1 MTTLAMMLCAAL
13 DLRWA
18 GADTSIMTVN
28 MPSSNNWQ
36 IGMTLDG
43 MFRSGLPSPFTAASM
58 QSFESAWED
67 LDEWDASG
75 TFVMKTDIVSSLTDS
90 VETMDIQG
98 ALEISWLMFSGDAH
112 LSFAKDNIQCE
123 SDVSVIISASAAGRK
138 KQLGLSD
145 TNVLEL
151 EEDQMALL
159 DLESFLKMYGSYV
172 IVGFEYGGEILFKST
187 HSAKSSEDKMAIEGG
202 LAVSFAKAGFKLA
215 GSVDV
220 AYEKSDISKSIK
232 DSKDWS
238 IRPNAWGE
246 DANSLIAALSAISLG
261 DMGDDPSLYETLAQS
276 AQNVLSGEDAVTDPE
291 PIKAILVPL
300 SSVKAVHSQ
309 FGANSEHADTVP
321 FVSFMND
328 IYMSVEGLSK
338 QLELIEEQWRRSD
351 KDGMPHQLLFDW
363 DHRLHTLRVE
373 MQTINNMNE
382 IIERSAEYMSIYA
395 GKSWNADVFQASS
408 FIDITV
414 RGLEYQFEE
423 AVMAPYRVMVNDI
436 NSNVG
441 DLYCS
446 YTKGYA
452 WQDVLKSDVLRD
464 DEIGMDLRLSED
476 AQGKLIVEG
485 TVRPGYEGC
494 GLNPEDGS
502 FFAVFIDDGAFVTPW
517 ERIRYTMEFEGASSC
532 WSILGNTEKGAFQS
546 GGVYTLGVDESEVN
560 IINNNLRY
568 GSWSGES
575 SRADNVDA
583 NFFSGGHGKSGD
595 KGWIR
600 VEQGRDLSAAEAG
613 FGVGLSCSITTVST
627 YMGVGDGTKVR
638 FSDIQISRAMD
649 DLNGASSARVFE
661 ANFDGDR
668 RGVDLLRVHQDAN
681 ELSKPKVAPGAVS
694 AEWLTM
700 GCIIALLV
708 ACIAGLLCFHGFVQM
723 MPSISA
729 RFAQPKILIDDN
741 TDEI

>member
-75 TFVMKTDIVSSLTDS
+75 TFVMKTDIVSSLSDS
-90 VETMDIQG
+90 VETMDIKG

-151 EEDQMALL
+151 EEDQMASL

-187 HSAKSSEDKMAIEGG
+187 HSAKSSEDKVAIEGG
-202 LAVSFAKAGFKLA
+202 LAYVIHNPFRTSLNSENLCIRFDIVHSIRVSFAKAGFKLA

-220 AYEKSDISKSIK
+220 AYEKSEISKSIK

-276 AQNVLSGEDAVTDPE
+276 AQNVLSGEAASDPE

-300 SSVKAVHSQ
+300 SSVKAVHSR

-338 QLELIEEQWRRSD
+338 QLKLIEEQWRRSD
-351 KDGMPHQLLFDW
+351 KDGMPRQRLFDW
-363 DHRLHTLRVE
+363 DNRLHTLRTE
-373 MQTINNMNE
+373 LQTINNMNE

-395 GKSWNADVFQASS
+395 GKSWDADVFQAAS

-414 RGLEYQFEE
+414 AGLEYQFEE
-423 AVMAPYRVMVNDI
+423 AVMTPYRTMVNDI
-436 NSNVG
+436 NSNAG
-441 DLYCS
+441 ALYCS

-452 WQDVLKSDVLRD
+452 WQDVLLSDVLSTPYR
-464 DEIGMDLRLSED
+464 GMDRRLSED
-476 AQGKLIVEG
+476 EQGKLIVEG
-485 TVRPGYEGC
+485 TVLRGYEGC
-494 GLNPEDGS
+494 GGPNSYL
-502 FFAVFIDDGAFVTPW
+502 AVFIDDGAFVTPW

-532 WSILGNTEKGAFQS
+532 WSILGNTGRGAFES
-546 GGVYTLGVDESEVN
+546 DGIYSLGVYENDVN

-575 SRADNVDA
+575 WRCDNLDA
-583 NFFSGGHGKSGD
+583 NFFHPDHGQSGD

-600 VEQGRDLSAAEAG
+600 VEQGRDLSADQAG
-613 FGVGLSCSITTVST
+613 FGVGLSCTITD
-627 YMGVGDGTKVR
+627 VGDTKVR
-638 FSDIQISRAMD
+638 FSDIQI
-649 DLNGASSARVFE
+649 GTSSA
-661 ANFDGDR
+661 
-668 RGVDLLRVHQDAN
+668 
-681 ELSKPKVAPGAVS
+681 LSHRSNSMAD
-694 AEWLTM
+694 TRT
-700 GCIIALLV
+700 
-708 ACIAGLLCFHGFVQM
+708 HTQR
-723 MPSISA
+723 A
-729 RFAQPKILIDDN
+729 RWM
-741 TDEI
+741 T